1 MDEVE
6 MVRSRHDIEEAVAA
20 ATELFWSKGFDD
32 TSMQEVVEATGF
44 NRYALYS
51 SFGSKRDLFLA
62 ALDAY
67 VQLGKSRFEAAFE
80 AEPDS
85 VIAALRHFIHGM
97 IETVADGKAGCLL
110 CNVAT
115 EIAQEDTEI
124 AARVRGY
131 FDEIEAIFT
140 TVFERAAESGE
151 LRAGLSPALAAK
163 LMLNT
168 ELGLNTRARV
178 GADADTLKTAAEAT
192 FVALAAD

>member
-1 MDEVE
+1 M
-6 MVRSRHDIEEAVAA
+6 RSSNEIENAVSA
-20 ATELFWSKGFDD
+20 ATELFWSKGFND
-32 TSMQEVVEATGF
+32 TSMQDVVEATGF
-44 NRYALYS
+44 NRYALYT

-67 VQLGKSRFEAAFE
+67 VQFGKSRFEASLE

-85 VIAALRHFIHGM
+85 VIAALRHFVHGM
-97 IETVADGKAGCLL
+97 LETAADGKAGCLL

-115 EIAQEDTEI
+115 EIAQEDPEI

-131 FDEIEAIFT
+131 FEEIEDIFT

-178 GADADTLKTAAEAT
+178 GADADELKAAAEAT

>member
-1 MDEVE
+1 
-6 MVRSRHDIEEAVAA
+6 VRSSNEIENAVSA
-20 ATELFWSKGFDD
+20 ATELFWSKGFND
-32 TSMQEVVEATGF
+32 TSMQDVVEATGF
-44 NRYALYS
+44 NRYALYT
-51 SFGSKRDLFLA
+51 SFNSKRDLFLA

-67 VQLGKSRFEAAFE
+67 VQFGKSRFEASLE

-85 VIAALRHFIHGM
+85 VIAALRHFVHGM
-97 IETVADGKAGCLL
+97 LETAADGKAGCLL

-115 EIAQEDTEI
+115 EIAQEDPEI
-124 AARVRGY
+124 AARVRVY
-131 FDEIEAIFT
+131 FEEIEDIFT

-178 GADADTLKTAAEAT
+178 GADADELKAAAEAT
-192 FVALAAD
+192 FAALAAD

>member
-1 MDEVE
+1 M
-6 MVRSRHDIEEAVAA
+6 RSSNEIENAVSA
-20 ATELFWSKGFDD
+20 ATELFWSKGFND
-32 TSMQEVVEATGF
+32 TSMQDVVEATGF
-44 NRYALYS
+44 NRYALYT

-67 VQLGKSRFEAAFE
+67 VQFGKSRFEASLE

-85 VIAALRHFIHGM
+85 VIAALRHFVHGM
-97 IETVADGKAGCLL
+97 LETAADGKAGCLL

-115 EIAQEDTEI
+115 EIAQEDPEI

-131 FDEIEAIFT
+131 FEEIEDIFT

-178 GADADTLKTAAEAT
+178 GADAEALKAAAEAT

>member
-1 MDEVE
+1 M
-6 MVRSRHDIEEAVAA
+6 RSSNEIENAVSA
-20 ATELFWSKGFDD
+20 ATELFWSKGFND
-32 TSMQEVVEATGF
+32 TSMQDVVEATGF
-44 NRYALYS
+44 NRYALYT

-67 VQLGKSRFEAAFE
+67 VQFGKSRFEASLE

-85 VIAALRHFIHGM
+85 VIAALRHFVHAM
-97 IETVADGKAGCLL
+97 LETAADGKAGCLL

-115 EIAQEDTEI
+115 EIAQEDPEI
-124 AARVRGY
+124 ATRVRGY
-131 FDEIEAIFT
+131 FDEIEAVFT

-178 GADADTLKTAAEAT
+178 GAAADELKAAAEAT
-192 FVALAAD
+192 FAALAAD

>member
-1 MDEVE
+1 M
-6 MVRSRHDIEEAVAA
+6 RSSNEIENAVSA

-32 TSMQEVVEATGF
+32 TSMQEIVEATGF
-44 NRYALYS
+44 NRYALYT

-67 VQLGKSRFEAAFE
+67 VQFGKSRLKASLE

-85 VIAALRHFIHGM
+85 AIAALRHFVHGM
-97 IETVADGKAGCLL
+97 LESVADGKAGCLL

-115 EIAQEDTEI
+115 EIAQEDPEI
-124 AARVRGY
+124 AARVRSY
-131 FDEIEAIFT
+131 FDEIEDIFT

-178 GADADTLKTAAEAT
+178 GADAEALTAAAEAT
-192 FVALAAD
+192 FAARAAD